1 MVGDR
6 SSAAAYA
13 LRDFLTRNGLPYD
26 WQEVDGTGDTV
37 DPADLPLCILRDGR
51 RIARATVEQVAAG
64 IGMISPPQLDVYDL
78 VIVGAGPAGLGAAV
92 YATSEGLTTAVIE
105 GVAPGGQA
113 GTTSLIENYL
123 GFPTGISGGELAT
136 RAVSQARRIG
146 AEILLAR
153 PPSATAAESG
163 GFRTEPPYRRDGV
176 SASLRRRAERG
187 AASSSRWYSCGRR
200 SGRRG
205 SPARVPLP
213 QTG

>member
-1 MVGDR
+1 MGLFDYDARPATPQVQLVGDR

-37 DPADLPLCILRDGR
+37 DPADLPLCILPDGR

-64 IGMISPPQLDVYDL
+64 LGMISPPQLDVYDL

-136 RAVSQARRIG
+136 RAVSQARRFG

-153 PPSATAAESG
+153 RPPRS
-163 GFRTEPPYRRDGV
+163 RQRV
-176 SASLRRRAERG
+176 
-187 AASSSRWYSCGRR
+187 AASAPNRHID
-200 SGRRG
+200 
-205 SPARVPLP
+205 AQIVL
-213 QTG
+213 